1 MELNVSTKIRIHGL
15 GYPTANP
22 PKIMNATKQIVDQR
36 TVDARGIPSSEGSM
50 CLSTREY
57 RLLSISY
64 VEVMG
69 TDILELASFS
79 LLDKHDRRLRSGVVV
94 LEAHFLRF

>member
-22 PKIMNATKQIVDQR
+22 PKIMNATKQTVDQR
-36 TVDARGIPSSEGSM
+36 TVDARGVPSSEGSM
-50 CLSTREY
+50 YLSTREY

-69 TDILELASFS
+69 ADILEVASFS
-79 LLDKHDRRLRSGVVV
+79 LLDKHVRCLSGVVV
-94 LEAHFLRF
+94 LEGHFFRF